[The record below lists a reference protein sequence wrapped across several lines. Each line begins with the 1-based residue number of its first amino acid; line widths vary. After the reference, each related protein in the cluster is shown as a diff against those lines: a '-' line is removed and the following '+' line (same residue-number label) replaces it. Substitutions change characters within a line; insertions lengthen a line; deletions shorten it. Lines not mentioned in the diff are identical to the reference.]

1 MFDLEKALASWRQS
15 YAFKRSIL
23 PEDLDELEI
32 HVRDQV
38 QGLVQQGVTPQA
50 AYQEA
55 IRQMGDCA
63 LTESAYRHVLW
74 PKLHRTQ
81 RLSDHVFHEL
91 AMLLTNARLTL
102 RHLRKNKTYTL
113 LNVVTLA
120 LGIACCGFILL
131 FIHDEYSFDRY
142 HENAD
147 TIYRV
152 NNDMIGLSMQRGVT
166 PPPRPNRH
174 SPPAIASIL
183 AASIPEIEQTTL
195 IDQDMRVVQSESATA
210 FEEHFYEADPSVFDV
225 FTLTLLHGTPETAL
239 SQPRNLVL
247 TASMANKYFGETN
260 VLGRTLYTNQNILGV
275 RTGAGIGS
283 ETYTITG
290 VLADMPATSTIQFDF
305 LAALEDEDPQ
315 SWSNFRF
322 VLYARTTPDADPDRL
337 EAQLLEGYEAHTQDV
352 RRFVRITNFEL
363 ERLTDIYLHS
373 PWGGENGKSSDIRYM
388 YIFATAAL
396 LLLFIA
402 CLSYI
407 NQALVLS
414 LKRTRE
420 VGIRKVVGATRL
432 QLVRQF
438 LSESIVLGVVA
449 FALALGLIYA
459 LLPAFNQLANK
470 SITFA
475 VLSERWIWYYI
486 GGAALVLGILA
497 GSYPALF
504 LSRFDP
510 ITVLIRL
517 TGTGRSGIWFRR
529 TLVVVQ
535 FTIAIGFVL
544 TTVVLYQQL
553 DYIQQKNLGFD
564 EEQLVVVR
572 LETGARPHA
581 LPLKQELLRQPGIL
595 RVTRSSGIP
604 LVAPAYDEGK
614 GNGGESPEYNKN
626 IYVDHD
632 FIETYGMTIVQGRN
646 LNTEDPIGRTSR
658 NRVALVNEARAREI
672 GDDAVL
678 GTRATA
684 QGSEIVGV
692 VKDFHFSSLHQP
704 ISSFQMTYGVRN
716 PKFLTIRIAPE
727 HIPGTLEAIEATY
740 HSIIP
745 DEPFSFFF
753 IDERIDAQYR
763 NDQRIADI
771 LGLFALLTL
780 GLASISLIAIA
791 SFSTAQRVREIGIRK
806 VLGASGMSI
815 VLLLSRGFI
824 ALVLLAIL
832 CALPL
837 GFIGLD
843 WWLQDFAYRVTIP
856 WEFFG
861 TVGGG
866 ALVLAIVAVGV
877 QALRAALA
885 NPIDAIRTE

>member
-1 MFDLEKALASWRQS
+1 MFDLDKALASWRHS
-15 YAFKRSIL
+15 YAYERSML

-32 HVRDQV
+32 HIRDQV
-38 QGLVQQGVTPQA
+38 QGLMQKGFTPEA
-50 AYQEA
+50 AYDEA
-55 IRQMGDCA
+55 IRQMGDRA
-63 LTESAYRHVLW
+63 LTETAYRNVLW
-74 PKLHRTQ
+74 LKLHRTH
-81 RLSDHVFHEL
+81 RLHHHLAHEL
-91 AMLLTNARLTL
+91 AMLFTNARLTL

-113 LNVVTLA
+113 LNVVMLA
-120 LGIACCGFILL
+120 TGIACCGFILL
-131 FIHDEYSFDRY
+131 FIHDEYAFDRH
-142 HENAD
+142 HEQAE
-147 TIYRV
+147 TIYRI
-152 NNDMIGLSMQRGVT
+152 NNEMIGLSFQRGVT
-166 PPPRPNRH
+166 PPPKPNRQ

-183 AASIPEIEQTTL
+183 AASIPEIEYTTL
-195 IDQDMRVVQSESATA
+195 IDQDMRVVQSESANA
-210 FEEHFYEADPSVFDV
+210 FEEHFYEADPSIFDV
-225 FTLTLLHGTPETAL
+225 FTLPLLYGSPETAL

-247 TASMANKYFGETN
+247 TESMAYKYFGKAD
-260 VLGRTLYTNQNILGV
+260 VVGRTLYTNQNILGV
-275 RTGAGIGS
+275 RTGAGVGS

-290 VLADMPATSTIQFDF
+290 VLADMPGTSTIQFDF
-305 LAALEDEDPQ
+305 LAALEDENPE
-315 SWSNFRF
+315 SWNNFRF
-322 VLYARTTPDADPDRL
+322 VLYARTTPDANPDHI
-337 EAQLLEGYEAHTQDV
+337 EAQLLEGYETHTQDV
-352 RRFVRITNFEL
+352 RHFVRITNFDL

-373 PWGGENGKSSDIRYM
+373 PWGGENGKSSDMRYM

-396 LLLFIA
+396 LLLLIA
-402 CLSYI
+402 GLSYV
-407 NQALVLS
+407 NQALALS

-432 QLVRQF
+432 QLIRQF
-438 LSESIVLGVVA
+438 LSESIVLGTVA
-449 FALALGLIYA
+449 LALALGLIYA
-459 LLPAFNQLANK
+459 LLPAFNQIANK
-470 SITFA
+470 SIT
-475 VLSERWIWYYI
+475 LDILGERWIWYYI
-486 GGAALVLGILA
+486 GGATLALGILA

-517 TGTGRSGIWFRR
+517 TGTGRSGMWFRR
-529 TLVVVQ
+529 GLVVIQ
-535 FTIAIGFVL
+535 FSVAIGFVL
-544 TTVVLYQQL
+544 ATVVMYQQL

-581 LPLKQELLRQPGIL
+581 LPLKQELLRQPSIL
-595 RVTRSSGIP
+595 HVTRSSGIP
-604 LVAPAYDEGK
+604 LVAPAFDEGK
-614 GNGGESPEYNKN
+614 SNGGESLGYNKN

-632 FIETYGMTIVQGRN
+632 FIETYGMTIMQGRN
-646 LNTEDPIGRTSR
+646 LNTEDPIGRSGR

-672 GDDAVL
+672 GDDDVI

-684 QGSEIVGV
+684 QGSEIVGI

-716 PKFLTIRIAPE
+716 PKFLTLRIAPE
-727 HIPGTLEAIEATY
+727 NIPGTLDAIEATY
-740 HSIIP
+740 RSIIP

-771 LGLFALLTL
+771 LGLFAILTL
-780 GLASISLIAIA
+780 VLASISLIAIA
-791 SFSTAQRVREIGIRK
+791 SFSTAQRVKEIGIRK
-806 VLGASGMSI
+806 VLGASGTSI
-815 VLLLSRGFI
+815 VLLLSRSFI
-824 ALVLLAIL
+824 LLVMLAIL

-861 TVGGG
+861 TVGGS
-866 ALVLAIVAVGV
+866 ALALAVLAVGI